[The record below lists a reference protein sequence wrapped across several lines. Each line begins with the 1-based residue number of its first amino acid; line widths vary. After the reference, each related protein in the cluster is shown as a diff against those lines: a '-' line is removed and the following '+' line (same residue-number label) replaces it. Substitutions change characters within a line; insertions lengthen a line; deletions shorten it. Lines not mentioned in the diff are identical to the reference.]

1 MAIVHFDSPISD
13 DERRERIFRGEIF
26 VYSPTKH
33 GRALIEH
40 ARSMIEAAF
49 APRSPEHAQY
59 DMQVEDFAALLG
71 KLKPSFI
78 HHPTSKALVRGIM
91 DDVGADPNLT
101 YFDVPKLRTSTSDE
115 YLTTG
120 ISLAFPPHR
129 DTWYAAPFCQINW
142 WTPIYDITSDN
153 GMSFH
158 PYYWDRPIKNNSE
171 IYNYYE
177 WNKTRATAHLHV
189 RGPNA
194 NRVAPAAQEPVDHI
208 PDARYIT
215 APGGLLLFSAAQLH
229 ATLPNRSGRTRF
241 SIDFRTVHFDDV
253 TARKGAP
260 NIDSASTGTALRDF
274 IRGTDH
280 ARLSE
285 DVIRPF
291 DTGNTGDGILVY
303 QPDLSRP
310 RSRHARA
317 T

>member
-1 MAIVHFDSPISD
+1 MAIVHFDSSISD

-26 VYSPTKH
+26 VYGPTKH
-33 GRALIEH
+33 GRALVEH

-91 DDVGADPNLT
+91 DDVGADPELT

-158 PYYWDRPIKNNSE
+158 PYYWNRPIKNSAVTIIIGQARRPIAPVE
-171 IYNYYE
+171 
-177 WNKTRATAHLHV
+177 RA
-189 RGPNA
+189 
-194 NRVAPAAQEPVDHI
+194 
-208 PDARYIT
+208 
-215 APGGLLLFSAAQLH
+215 SASI
-229 ATLPNRSGRTRF
+229 SGRL
-241 SIDFRTVHFDDV
+241 FDDV

-260 NIDSASTGTALRDF
+260 NIDSACRRLRDF

-280 ARLSE
+280 ARLRGR
-285 DVIRPF
+285 DPTFRYRKHRRR
-291 DTGNTGDGILVY
+291 N
-303 QPDLSRP
+303 P
-310 RSRHARA
+310 RSTRPESS
-317 T
+317 